1 MPYVVG
7 VAAQKLGNS
16 PVWSGTDPGHQLLS
30 FSGGVYARGEGLTE
44 QMAGMTSKL
53 TRLLVGAAMGAG
65 AVGVILALAGV
76 HSPVRT
82 GLVLL
87 FLVVA
92 PTAAIAGLLR
102 SFDPFARLILAV
114 VTTVAV
120 FAILATLL
128 LSAGLW
134 SPIGELIGVALI
146 TVICLA
152 AQVPAV
158 RARIAAWAGPPWRAL
173 ARRIPGLRTL
183 VHGPAETAPAGA
195 AGNGHAGGYV
205 AEVKLNG
212 DGPADADTA
221 VIDMAEGHQPE
232 PDDADSTP
240 AAGNASPTEATTP
253 LPAIHD

>member
-1 MPYVVG
+1 
-7 VAAQKLGNS
+7 
-16 PVWSGTDPGHQLLS
+16 
-30 FSGGVYARGEGLTE
+30 
-44 QMAGMTSKL
+44 
-53 TRLLVGAAMGAG
+53 MGAG

-114 VTTVAV
+114 VTALAV
-120 FAILATLL
+120 FAIVAVFL

-134 SPIGELIGVALI
+134 SPIGELIGVAVI
-146 TVICLA
+146 TVGCLV
-152 AQVPAV
+152 AQVPAA
-158 RARIAAWAGPPWRAL
+158 RARVAAWAGPRGRAL

-183 VHGPAETAPAGA
+183 VHGPAGTAPAGA
-195 AGNGHAGGYV
+195 AAGHGEAVGYVTEVKLTGDGLAETDPAEVEV
-205 AEVKLNG
+205 AEVEVA
-212 DGPADADTA
+212 DGQQAGTDGA
-221 VIDMAEGHQPE
+221 GHAP
-232 PDDADSTP
+232 S
-240 AAGNASPTEATTP
+240 AGNTNATEVTTP